1 MRALCGELYTLGIR
15 SLMVEGGARVIE
27 SFLQAGVT
35 KSLIITVCPILVG
48 TEGIGYQLKEV
59 LNVTLF

>member
-1 MRALCGELYTLGIR
+1 
-15 SLMVEGGARVIE
+15 MVEGGARIIE